1 MQAAALLERQ
11 RTYFRS
17 QATKSVDFRIHQ
29 LNTLRKAIQ
38 ENEEALIEAVAEDF
52 KKPEME
58 TYASEIGLL
67 YQEISFTIKHLK
79 KWAKPRRV
87 KGDLINFPSRNYVYK
102 EPYGA
107 VLIIGPWN
115 YPIQLILMPLIGA
128 IAAGNTVVLK
138 PSEISSHTSEAI
150 AQMITKWFKEEFVAV
165 VNGGVEVTQDL
176 LAQPF
181 DHIFFTGSP
190 RVGKIVMKA
199 AAENLTPVT
208 LELGGKSPCI
218 VDETTDLKTAARR
231 IAWGKFFNAGQT
243 CVAPDYLMIHH
254 SAEQKFLEHFGDA
267 VKEFYGEQAKES
279 PDYARVINESHFD
292 RLTGYLEEGEVVIGG
307 SVERKSCF
315 IEPSVLTNIKEGARV
330 MEEEIFGPVLP
341 VLTYEHLSEA
351 VDFILENPKPLALYV
366 FTNKDETEQLFLE
379 KCSFGGG
386 AVNDVVAHFA
396 SHHMPMGGVGNSG
409 MGAYHGKHSF
419 ETFSH
424 SKSILKKPIWL
435 DIPLRYAPYNGKLK
449 WIKRI
454 LK

>member
-1 MQAAALLERQ
+1 MEAEELLARQ
-11 RTYFRS
+11 RTYFKS
-17 QATKSVDFRIHQ
+17 QATKSINFRIHQ
-29 LNTLRKAIQ
+29 LQTLRRALQ
-38 ENEEALIEAVAEDF
+38 EYEEALTEAVSKDF
-52 KKPEME
+52 KKPEFE
-58 TYASEIGLL
+58 TFASEIGLL
-67 YQEISFTIKHLK
+67 YQEISFTLKHLK
-79 KWAKPRRV
+79 KWAKPKRV

-138 PSEISSHTSEAI
+138 PSEISSHTAEAI
-150 AQMITKWFKEEFVAV
+150 RQMISKWFKEEFVAV

-176 LAQPF
+176 LSQPF
-181 DHIFFTGSP
+181 DYLFFTGSP

-218 VDETTDLKTAARR
+218 VDETVNLKTAARR
-231 IAWGKFFNAGQT
+231 IAWGKYFNAGQT
-243 CVAPDYLMIHH
+243 CVAPDYLMIHE
-254 SAEQKFLEHFGDA
+254 SVEQKFLEYFRES
-267 VKEFYGEQAKES
+267 VKEFYGEQAEES
-279 PDYARVINESHFD
+279 RDYAHIINESHFD
-292 RLTGYLEEGEVVIGG
+292 RLTGYLKEGEVVMGG
-307 SVERKSCF
+307 NYDRSSCF
-315 IEPSVLTNIKEGARV
+315 MEPSVLRNIKEGAKV

-341 VLTYEHLSEA
+341 VLTYQNPSEA
-351 VDFILENPKPLALYV
+351 IDFILEKPKPLALYV
-366 FTNKDETEQLFLE
+366 FTNKEETGQLFLE

-386 AVNDVVAHFA
+386 ALNDVVAHFA

-424 SKSILKKPIWL
+424 SKSILKKPIWP

-449 WIKRI
+449 WLKRI